1 MNEKNYIRKRKI
13 KATLSKIPYY
23 IFGILPIKKN
33 KIVFSAFEGGG
44 YCCNPKYIAEEFIKR
59 EHKYGEKYELIW
71 LVNDIKKKFPS
82 EINKKKN
89 NLFNRAY
96 HLSTAKVWVDN
107 ARKNY
112 GTRKRKN
119 QYYLLTWHG
128 MIGFKPVG
136 RLRGESFSKI
146 AELVSMDD
154 SKNVDAL
161 LSNSDWCSDV
171 WEKAFWNEPVVKTGS
186 PRCDILFNHRE
197 EKRVEIRQKYGL
209 KEDTKIVMC
218 APTFRGGSQTKERKV
233 FAEDYTIDFKL
244 LKENL
249 KDKFSGEW
257 IVFVRLHPQLALRGI
272 SSPNNKDNGIIDF
285 TLVDDMYELLAATDV
300 FVSDYSSAAF
310 DAALLRIPVFL
321 YVDDL
326 EDYVSDRG
334 TLLWDIEDIPFP
346 MAKDNKELSE
356 NINSFDMYEYKKKLE
371 KLFKNI
377 KLIEDGKAAERV
389 VELIKRKS

>member
-1 MNEKNYIRKRKI
+1 
-13 KATLSKIPYY
+13 
-23 IFGILPIKKN
+23 
-33 KIVFSAFEGGG
+33 
-44 YCCNPKYIAEEFIKR
+44 
-59 EHKYGEKYELIW
+59 
-71 LVNDIKKKFPS
+71 
-82 EINKKKN
+82 
-89 NLFNRAY
+89 
-96 HLSTAKVWVDN
+96 
-107 ARKNY
+107 
-112 GTRKRKN
+112 
-119 QYYLLTWHG
+119 
-128 MIGFKPVG
+128 
-136 RLRGESFSKI
+136 
-146 AELVSMDD
+146 MDD

-272 SSPNNKDNGIIDF
+272 SSPNNKDNGIIDV